1 MNSKQGEFFKELSTL
16 SNLAEKLRAKRIQ
29 EGSVILEKKEI
40 YVEFV
45 NEKPVKPYFKKV
57 IPTNKLIEEFMLLS
71 NKFVCKYFNNNEGV
85 YRVHDKPDLEKLKS
99 LKIFLKNIDVE
110 FSISENKLYKSI
122 NELLKKIDDNEN
134 KYLINQLVLQSMSKA
149 EYSVKNIGH
158 FGLGFK
164 DYTHFT
170 SPIRRYPDILVHR
183 ILNDKLQK
191 KKNNINN
198 LNGLCLNSSKK
209 ERLAIKAER
218 EYLKFILLWLVKD
231 KVGETTPATVISI
244 KDWGIYAELDEYLCE
259 GMISLKSLKK
269 EGNFYYCNKKNEMI
283 NKINGESLYLGK
295 KLMVTITAINLQR
308 GELDIMLD

>member
-1 MNSKQGEFFKELSTL
+1 
-16 SNLAEKLRAKRIQ
+16 
-29 EGSVILEKKEI
+29 
-40 YVEFV
+40 
-45 NEKPVKPYFKKV
+45 
-57 IPTNKLIEEFMLLS
+57 MLLS

-209 ERLAIKAER
+209 K
-218 EYLKFILLWLVKD
+218 
-231 KVGETTPATVISI
+231 G
-244 KDWGIYAELDEYLCE
+244 
-259 GMISLKSLKK
+259 
-269 EGNFYYCNKKNEMI
+269 
-283 NKINGESLYLGK
+283 
-295 KLMVTITAINLQR
+295 
-308 GELDIMLD
+308 

>member
-1 MNSKQGEFFKELSTL
+1 
-16 SNLAEKLRAKRIQ
+16 
-29 EGSVILEKKEI
+29 
-40 YVEFV
+40 
-45 NEKPVKPYFKKV
+45 
-57 IPTNKLIEEFMLLS
+57 
-71 NKFVCKYFNNNEGV
+71 
-85 YRVHDKPDLEKLKS
+85 
-99 LKIFLKNIDVE
+99 
-110 FSISENKLYKSI
+110 
-122 NELLKKIDDNEN
+122 
-134 KYLINQLVLQSMSKA
+134 MSKA

-231 KVGETTPATVISI
+231 KVGETSTATIISI
-244 KDWGIYAELDEYLCE
+244 KEWGIYAELDDYLCE
-259 GMISLKSLKK
+259 GMISLKSLKR

-295 KLMVTITAINLQR
+295 KLMVTITSINLQR
-308 GELDIMLD
+308 GELDIMMG

>member
-1 MNSKQGEFFKELSTL
+1 M
-16 SNLAEKLRAKRIQ
+16 
-29 EGSVILEKKEI
+29 
-40 YVEFV
+40 
-45 NEKPVKPYFKKV
+45 
-57 IPTNKLIEEFMLLS
+57 
-71 NKFVCKYFNNNEGV
+71 
-85 YRVHDKPDLEKLKS
+85 
-99 LKIFLKNIDVE
+99 
-110 FSISENKLYKSI
+110 YKSI
-122 NELLKKIDDNEN
+122 NELLKKLDENEN

-198 LNGLCLNSSKK
+198 LKSLCLNSSKK

-231 KVGETTPATVISI
+231 KVGETTTATIISI
-244 KDWGIYAELDEYLCE
+244 KEWGIYAELDDYLCE

-295 KLMVTITAINLQR
+295 KLMVKITSINLQR
-308 GELDIMLD
+308 GELDIMMG